1 MWVRVARVRVGLANW
16 HNYVYVHL
24 LCSDLMYRRPP
35 GGAGYGY
42 GYGRRGRR
50 ADGSLASLL
59 LFNLVRQLQQL
70 DYRPPGLLLL
80 LVGIDKIHG

>member
-1 MWVRVARVRVGLANW
+1 
-16 HNYVYVHL
+16 
-24 LCSDLMYRRPP
+24 MYRRPP

-50 ADGSLASLL
+50 ADGSLVSLL

-70 DYRPPGLLLL
+70 ENKPPGLLLL
-80 LVGIDKIHG
+80 LVGIDEIHG

>member
-1 MWVRVARVRVGLANW
+1 MHSWACEFP
-16 HNYVYVHL
+16 HNYIYS
-24 LCSDLMYRRPP
+24 SDLMYRRPP

-50 ADGSLASLL
+50 ADGSLVSLL

-70 DYRPPGLLLL
+70 ENKPPGLLLL